1 MSNYNFVVCPSY
13 HGATL
18 LSCFLGNHSQVS
30 SMGDTLPEKQYLE
43 KGAATCSCG
52 ETIDACVFWK
62 KIIEEVNPH
71 LVYRD
76 NNILPQYPIILDN
89 EKYNRALA
97 KCLGLVSLY
106 LSHSIWK
113 LFGTQCSEFIE
124 QYKNYYSLVCSQH
137 KTIHFIDGK
146 KNLIKISVFLG
157 MENLN
162 SKVKVIHLM
171 RDPRAVFYSH
181 RKRNHLLTVE
191 DFCKYWVAFHKRSQ
205 KLGCQLG
212 AGRYYS
218 LRYEKFCQFPSKTL
232 TSLQD
237 FLGVPWEELIKIDSN
252 YGSKHMIG
260 STMLQKFNG
269 IVKLDTNWEK
279 SLPDP
284 LQQKVVRLTEP
295 FFSEIGYQSKL

>member
-30 SMGDTLPEKQYLE
+30 SMGDTLPEKQFLE
-43 KGAATCSCG
+43 EGAATCSCG

-62 KIIEEVNPH
+62 TIIEEVNPQ

-76 NNILPQYPIILDN
+76 NNILPQYPVILDN
-89 EKYNRALA
+89 EKYNRVLA
-97 KCLGLVSLY
+97 KCLGLVSLNV
-106 LSHSIWK
+106 SHSIWK
-113 LFGTQCSEFIE
+113 IFAAQCSEFIE
-124 QYKNYYSLVCSQH
+124 QYSNFYSLVCSQH
-137 KTIHFIDGK
+137 KTTHFIDGK

-157 MENLN
+157 MESLN
-162 SKVKVIHLM
+162 SRVKVIHLM

-181 RKRNHLLTVE
+181 YKRNNPLTVE
-191 DFCKYWVAFHKRSQ
+191 NFCKYWVAFHKRSQ
-205 KLGCQLG
+205 KLGRQLG
-212 AGRYYS
+212 AGSYYP
-218 LRYEKFCQFPSKTL
+218 LRYEKFCQFPNEILTL
-232 TSLQD
+232 LQE
-237 FLGVPWEELIKIDSN
+237 FLGVPREELIQINSN

-269 IVKLDTNWEK
+269 IVKLDTKWEK
-279 SLPDP
+279 SLPEA

-295 FFSEIGYQSKL
+295 LFSKMGYQSKL